1 MQVKKY
7 KGKVFGMSMTADE
20 RKALQIEL
28 RKEIAEIDH
37 KYAADIDALMLY
49 VLASRYGW
57 RKKRLLDIWKAF
69 AEEHERLSEYY
80 QMDDVGDLEWLA
92 HRELAKIGVDVRK
105 WEKGEF
111 D

>member
-20 RKALQIEL
+20 RKAMQIEL
-28 RKEIAEIDH
+28 RKEIAEIDR
-37 KYAADIDALMLY
+37 KYSSDIDALMLY
-49 VLASRYGW
+49 VLYSRYGW
-57 RKKRLLDIWKAF
+57 GKKRLFKLWTAF
-69 AEEHERLSEYY
+69 AEEHKKLCDKYE
-80 QMDDVGDLEWLA
+80 MDDPGDSEWLA
-92 HRELAKIGVDVRK
+92 HRELNKIGVDVRK

>member
-7 KGKVFGMSMTADE
+7 KGKIFGMAMTADE
-20 RKALQIEL
+20 RKALQMEL
-28 RKEIAEIDH
+28 RKEIAELDN

-57 RKKRLLDIWKAF
+57 RKKRLLEIWHAF
-69 AEEHERLSEYY
+69 AEEHKRLCEYY
-80 QMDDVGDLEWLA
+80 QMDGAGDSEWLA
-92 HRELAKIGVDVRK
+92 HHELAKIGVDVRK
-105 WEKGEF
+105 WEQGEF